1 MLLFNVQG
9 GRCEHPLRKED
20 GLCFLFSAR
29 ADIFRVSRI
38 SFIAAVIVFESV
50 PRHVCSVD
58 RCVLCIQCLRGHDPM
73 HWVAIMSSWKS
84 GFHFRRPHD
93 GGRNRSYH
101 REPRTSVSVTS
112 CHCFFLV
119 NKKSPSEVCAATV
132 QPSLFH
138 IFSHMLF
145 HISLFGPPATLESV
159 SRPDDTASGATDLA
173 HLKPRCFRGQKAV
186 LVLRLARAFLDRRVA
201 LLHLYRC
208 VRIVSLSVPPLKC
221 CRFSE

>member
-1 MLLFNVQG
+1 MNLFLGASVASIDMCFAFNDFVG
-9 GRCEHPLRKED
+9 MIRCI
-20 GLCFLFSAR
+20 GLPS
-29 ADIFRVSRI
+29 
-38 SFIAAVIVFESV
+38 
-50 PRHVCSVD
+50 
-58 RCVLCIQCLRGHDPM
+58 CLPG
-73 HWVAIMSSWKS
+73 KS

-93 GGRNRSYH
+93 GGRNRSYDK
-101 REPRTSVSVTS
+101 EPRTSVSVKS

-119 NKKSPSEVCAATV
+119 EKKPSEVCGATV
-132 QPSLFH
+132 HPSLFH
-138 IFSHMLF
+138 ICCHMLF

-159 SRPDDTASGATDLA
+159 SRPDDTASRATDLA
-173 HLKPRCFRGQKAV
+173 HLKLRCFRGQKAV

>member
-1 MLLFNVQG
+1 MCFAFNAFVG
-9 GRCEHPLRKED
+9 MIRCI
-20 GLCFLFSAR
+20 GLPS
-29 ADIFRVSRI
+29 
-38 SFIAAVIVFESV
+38 
-50 PRHVCSVD
+50 
-58 RCVLCIQCLRGHDPM
+58 CLPG
-73 HWVAIMSSWKS
+73 KS

-93 GGRNRSYH
+93 GGRNRSYD
-101 REPRTSVSVTS
+101 REPRTSVSVTR

-119 NKKSPSEVCAATV
+119 NKKSLRGLCSHRASITL
-132 QPSLFH
+132 SY
-138 IFSHMLF
+138 FSHMLF

-173 HLKPRCFRGQKAV
+173 HLKLRCFRGQKAV